1 MLISKIVHFIV
12 ICSLKFTL
20 MQTAASVS
28 GKRKHD
34 SVKNINGLS
43 QYNLLSS
50 RSQAENKTNLVK
62 L

>member
-12 ICSLKFTL
+12 TCSLKFTL
-20 MQTAASVS
+20 MQMTTSVL

-34 SVKNINGLS
+34 SVKNVNGLS

-50 RSQAENKTNLVK
+50 RSQAENKTKRVK
-62 L
+62 V